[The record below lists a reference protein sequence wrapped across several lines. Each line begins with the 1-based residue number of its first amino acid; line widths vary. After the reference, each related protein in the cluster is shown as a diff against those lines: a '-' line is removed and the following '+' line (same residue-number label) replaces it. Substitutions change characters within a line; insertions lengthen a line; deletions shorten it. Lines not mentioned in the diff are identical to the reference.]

1 MNFAIRIVNLYNFLN
16 ELKQE
21 RIMSKQILR
30 SGTSVGANIREGQ
43 FAESPADFIHKYSV
57 AQKECSE
64 TLYWLELLNKT
75 NYITTEQYVSL
86 DTDCTELMKMITSSI
101 ITRKKNLR
109 KRRLTHSRRAP
120 QNERGDT
127 SRINHLTKHSPRSH
141 QVLLPDIFV

>member
-1 MNFAIRIVNLYNFLN
+1 MGEGILKNKSMNFAIRIVNLYNFLN
-16 ELKQE
+16 ETKQE

-43 FAESPADFIHKYSV
+43 FAESPADLIHKYSV

-101 ITRKKNLR
+101 ITRKKNL
-109 KRRLTHSRRAP
+109 P
-120 QNERGDT
+120 P
-127 SRINHLTKHSPRSH
+127 NH
-141 QVLLPDIFV
+141 

>member
-1 MNFAIRIVNLYNFLN
+1 MGEGILKNKSMNFAIRIVNLYNFLN
-16 ELKQE
+16 
-21 RIMSKQILR
+21 MSKQILR

-101 ITRKKNLR
+101 ITRKKNL
-109 KRRLTHSRRAP
+109 P
-120 QNERGDT
+120 P
-127 SRINHLTKHSPRSH
+127 NH
-141 QVLLPDIFV
+141 

>member
-1 MNFAIRIVNLYNFLN
+1 MGEGILKNKSMNFAIRIVNLYNFLN
-16 ELKQE
+16 ETKQE

-30 SGTSVGANIREGQ
+30 SGTSVGANIREGL

-64 TLYWLELLNKT
+64 ILYWLELLNKT

-101 ITRKKNLR
+101 ITRKKSLS
-109 KRRLTHSRRAP
+109 LTP
-120 QNERGDT
+120 
-127 SRINHLTKHSPRSH
+127 NH
-141 QVLLPDIFV
+141 

>member
-16 ELKQE
+16 ETKQE

-30 SGTSVGANIREGQ
+30 SGTSGANIREGL
-43 FAESPADFIHKYSV
+43 FAESTADFIHKYSV

-101 ITRKKNLR
+101 ITRKKSLS
-109 KRRLTHSRRAP
+109 LTP
-120 QNERGDT
+120 
-127 SRINHLTKHSPRSH
+127 NH
-141 QVLLPDIFV
+141 

>member
-16 ELKQE
+16 ETKQE

-75 NYITTEQYVSL
+75 NYITTEPVSYTHL
-86 DTDCTELMKMITSSI
+86 GSVIQPGVTSS
-101 ITRKKNLR
+101 
-109 KRRLTHSRRAP
+109 SR
-120 QNERGDT
+120 
-127 SRINHLTKHSPRSH
+127 SRIVPPPMAVTKPTT
-141 QVLLPDIFV
+141 

>member
-16 ELKQE
+16 ETKQE

-30 SGTSVGANIREGQ
+30 SGTSEGL

-101 ITRKKNLR
+101 ITRKKSLS
-109 KRRLTHSRRAP
+109 LTP
-120 QNERGDT
+120 
-127 SRINHLTKHSPRSH
+127 NH
-141 QVLLPDIFV
+141 

>member
-16 ELKQE
+16 ETKQE

-30 SGTSVGANIREGQ
+30 SGTSVGANIRKGQ

-101 ITRKKNLR
+101 ITRKKSLS
-109 KRRLTHSRRAP
+109 LTP
-120 QNERGDT
+120 
-127 SRINHLTKHSPRSH
+127 NH
-141 QVLLPDIFV
+141 

>member
-1 MNFAIRIVNLYNFLN
+1 MGEGILKNKSMNFAIRIVNLYNFLN
-16 ELKQE
+16 ETKQE

-30 SGTSVGANIREGQ
+30 SGTSVGANIREGL
-43 FAESPADFIHKYSV
+43 FADSV

-101 ITRKKNLR
+101 ITRKKSLS
-109 KRRLTHSRRAP
+109 LTP
-120 QNERGDT
+120 
-127 SRINHLTKHSPRSH
+127 NH
-141 QVLLPDIFV
+141 